1 MSESTREP
9 ARGSRRAA
17 RGVASRAAAIVV
29 LTVAGFVAPA
39 LAHAQRAE
47 GRSDAGSP
55 TSAATGRAATSPAAA
70 ESQAAPNRVLPATAL
85 PGTPTGFEG
94 YTFCRNGLA
103 ESWVRADKI
112 GTPELEGI
120 LAHEAVHREQ
130 AAQFATCED
139 WLASLGSARRVIE
152 VELPAYCAQL
162 RVAVRRGGDA
172 EELRREYAFRIAA
185 QSGAME
191 NRLDVL
197 VMFKDR
203 CALDG

>member
-1 MSESTREP
+1 MS
-9 ARGSRRAA
+9 G
-17 RGVASRAAAIVV
+17 
-29 LTVAGFVAPA
+29 
-39 LAHAQRAE
+39 
-47 GRSDAGSP
+47 AGSP
-55 TSAATGRAATSPAAA
+55 TPADTGRSAAAA
-70 ESQAAPNRVLPATAL
+70 ESQAAPSRVLPATAL

-172 EELRREYAFRIAA
+172 DELRREYAFRIAA

-197 VMFKDR
+197 VMFKER